1 MSFSAVKSRYVPK
14 THGHIVPWD
23 PPPFEIPDQV
33 LHRLALKLEEEVVS
47 LAQADAET
55 MEDAS
60 QQSSP
65 QSNPAVTGEVSTLDP
80 LGEHDQSRWTEVKR
94 SVVSQRD
101 T

>member
-1 MSFSAVKSRYVPK
+1 M
-14 THGHIVPWD
+14 HG
-23 PPPFEIPDQV
+23 
-33 LHRLALKLEEEVVS
+33 LASKLEQEVVD
-47 LAQADAET
+47 LAHADAET
-55 MEDAS
+55 IKDAS

-65 QSNPAVTGEVSTLDP
+65 QSNPAVAAGE